1 MVKVGYTMSASCTDR
16 YHLNVAPLGVLLV
29 VVMGLH
35 SGTSGQVVQDIQT
48 STVTSGTVLDVNA
61 TINARRNGVVMGIRA
76 SNSQVSLA
84 RGQSIARFAR
94 WGMHVENGMPML
106 AMFVAD
112 DDAQR
117 VQKKIV
123 IPNKDP
129 AAPGPSPG
137 ESVKKLAATLKIG
150 DAVKFNHT
158 IFGEHT
164 YAADI
169 SPIERPP
176 AKGAAAAPFVF
187 IGSRLARTGK
197 RTTMTVTANAGMIP
211 CTFRVPEELDLE
223 GRSKPIDKVASALKN
238 FHRSDLLELDYKT
251 VDYKFI
257 LTGVKPA
264 ESMGQGVLR
273 RISHAKFNGYK
284 HMIATIKMPKRT
296 IKFVDPEA
304 VIKLNLKGTPEA
316 ATDGP
321 VQTALKTLKPEDF
334 VIFKYR
340 RQRGVYWLDGIYP
353 ASRPTDMKPAPVKGT
368 VTPRQ
373 GNNSDCVGTRGDS
386 GVGR

>member
-1 MVKVGYTMSASCTDR
+1 MSASCIER

-29 VVMGLH
+29 VAVGLH
-35 SGTSGQVVQDIQT
+35 SVASGQVVQDIQT

-94 WGMHVENGMPML
+94 WGAHVENGMPML

-112 DDAQR
+112 DDAPR
-117 VQKKIV
+117 IPRKIV

-129 AAPGPSPG
+129 AASGPSPG
-137 ESVKKLAATLKIG
+137 ESVEKLAGTLKIG

-164 YAADI
+164 YGADI
-169 SPIERPP
+169 APIKHPP
-176 AKGAAAAPFVF
+176 TKGAAAPFVF
-187 IGSRLARTGK
+187 IGSRLARAGK

-211 CTFRVPEELDLE
+211 CTFKVPEEIDLE
-223 GRSKPIDKVASALKN
+223 GRSKPIAKVASALKN
-238 FHRSDLLELDYKT
+238 FRRGDLLELEYKT

-264 ESMGQGVLR
+264 ECMGQGVLR
-273 RISHAKFNGYK
+273 RISYAKLNGYK
-284 HMIATIKMPKRT
+284 HMIATITMPKRT

-304 VIKLNLKGTPEA
+304 AIELNLKGVSDA
-316 ATDGP
+316 APDGP

-340 RQRGVYWLDGIYP
+340 RQKGVYWLDAIYP
-353 ASRPTDMKPAPVKGT
+353 ASRPIAMKPAPVKSPAKEST
-368 VTPRQ
+368 A
-373 GNNSDCVGTRGDS
+373 ND
-386 GVGR
+386 